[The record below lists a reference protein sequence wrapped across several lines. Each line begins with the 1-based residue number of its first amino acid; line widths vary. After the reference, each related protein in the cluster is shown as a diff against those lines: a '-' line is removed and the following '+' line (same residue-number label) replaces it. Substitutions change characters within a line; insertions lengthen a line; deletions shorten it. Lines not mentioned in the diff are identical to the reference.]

1 MVLRCIR
8 DAVINAPHLPEAA
21 RSLALNLLQYEDATH
36 HGAERMPMPMMLS
49 FPARASSLTGE
60 GDL

>member
-36 HGAERMPMPMMLS
+36 HGAERMPMMLS